1 MRALQRTSASP
12 VETLKLGECFGSLL
26 SAPAIINLSAP
37 LGGGKTWFSKGVAH
51 GVAGHDYDD
60 VLSPAFNLVH
70 EYVAAGAP
78 KIYHVDFYRLDELVP
93 EDVQMFGEYLSDD
106 SAIALVEWGDK
117 FLPDLVDSFLTV
129 RIGYGADGSGTGRDF
144 HFSTAGPD
152 PSYPAIIDRF
162 ESSC

>member
-1 MRALQRTSASP
+1 MRALRRSSASP
-12 VETLKLGECFGSLL
+12 EETLKLGECFGSLL

-37 LGGGKTWFSKGVAH
+37 LGGGKTWFSKGVAR
-51 GVAGHDYDD
+51 GVGGHDYDD

-70 EYVAAGAP
+70 EYVTAGAP
-78 KIYHVDFYRLDELVP
+78 KIYHVDFYRLDELVA

-106 SAIALVEWGDK
+106 SAISLVEWGDK

-129 RIGYGADGSGTGRDF
+129 RIAYGADGSPSGRDF
-144 HFSTAGPD
+144 LFSATGPD